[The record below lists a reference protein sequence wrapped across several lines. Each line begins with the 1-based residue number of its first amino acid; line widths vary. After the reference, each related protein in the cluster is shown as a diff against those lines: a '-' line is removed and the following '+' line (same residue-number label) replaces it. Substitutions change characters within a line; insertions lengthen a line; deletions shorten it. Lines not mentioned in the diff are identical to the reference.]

1 MEVQDPV
8 KAITDVAKTA
18 KEVLP
23 QTTTQT
29 DGALA
34 TLVGLF
40 NNVVL
45 YPVKKANITY
55 SYKLECF
62 KDDLYHQA
70 SQIPKQCLHEPNL
83 MISGPTLEALK
94 YTYDEEK
101 LREMYIK
108 LLTSSMDSRK
118 DTVVHPSYVQI
129 IQQMNSFDA
138 TLFQFLAAQP
148 RYIKAINPN
157 VRLKGTNQ
165 VYLNAMPEWYI
176 IWDQTV
182 DVFQL
187 SASLVR
193 LSKLGLVELM
203 FDRTA
208 GTDGYDTLESSGQLQ
223 AILSEYQRLNPEQE
237 LELDSMHSVLYVN
250 DYGKQFAKACL

>member
-1 MEVQDPV
+1 MDVQDPV
-8 KAITDVAKTA
+8 KTITDVVKTA

-34 TLVGLF
+34 TLVGWF

-55 SYKLECF
+55 RYKLECF
-62 KDDLYHQA
+62 EDDLYRQA
-70 SQIPKQCLHEPNL
+70 AQIPELCQHEPNL
-83 MISGPTLEALK
+83 MIAGPTLEALK

-118 DTVVHPSYVQI
+118 DAVVHPSYVQI

-138 TLFQFLAAQP
+138 TLFKFLASQS
-148 RYIKAINPN
+148 RKIKAINPD
-157 VRLKGTNQ
+157 VGIKGTNSI
-165 VYLNAMPEWYI
+165 YINAMPEWYI
-176 IWDQTV
+176 DWDPAA

-187 SASLVR
+187 SASIVR

-203 FDRTA
+203 FDWT
-208 GTDGYDTLESSGQLQ
+208 TSTEGYDILESSPQLLDILHRYQ
-223 AILSEYQRLNPEQE
+223 ALHPDQE
-237 LELDSMHSVLYVN
+237 LELCSTHSIIYVN
-250 DYGKQFAKACL
+250 DYGKHFAKACL

>member
-1 MEVQDPV
+1 MDVQDPV
-8 KAITDVAKTA
+8 KTITDVAKTA

-34 TLVGLF
+34 TLVGWF

-55 SYKLECF
+55 RYKLECF
-62 KDDLYHQA
+62 EDDLYRQA
-70 SQIPKQCLHEPNL
+70 AQIPEQCQHEPNL
-83 MISGPTLEALK
+83 MIAGPTLEALK
-94 YTYDEEK
+94 YTYDEDK

-118 DTVVHPSYVQI
+118 DTVVHPSYVQV

-138 TLFQFLAAQP
+138 VLFKHLASLP
-148 RYIKAINPN
+148 GNIKAINPN
-157 VRLKGTNQ
+157 VGIKGTNK
-165 VYLNAMPEWYI
+165 VYVNAMPEWYI
-176 IWDQTV
+176 AWNQTT
-182 DVFQL
+182 DVYQL

-193 LSKLGLVELM
+193 LSKLGLLELM
-203 FDRTA
+203 YDRTA
-208 GTDGYDTLESSGQLQ
+208 GTEDYDVLEASPQLLG
-223 AILSEYQRLNPEQE
+223 ILNRYQMLHPEQE
-237 LELDSMHSVLYVN
+237 LELRSTHSVIYVN